1 MEFKIKAWAFTAE
14 VENGDDLV
22 DFDLADFDLVDLA
35 NRQLGDCDDVDSKF
49 ITSLRD
55 DILLIKRL
63 IWGAGMV
70 IGSIIMV
77 DRTRCL
83 RLRGTTGA
91 ADE

>member
-1 MEFKIKAWAFTAE
+1 
-14 VENGDDLV
+14 
-22 DFDLADFDLVDLA
+22 
-35 NRQLGDCDDVDSKF
+35 VDSKF

-70 IGSIIMV
+70 IGSIITV
-77 DRTRCL
+77 DRTRRL